1 MKNRLILSSLMVVL
15 VVSVVTVGFAKAA
28 PPTVAE
34 TIVLKQSVYAPASH
48 PYIRLP
54 TEFARRVATATGGRV
69 KIEVYPSS
77 SLCPAKEELAAAHG
91 GSIDMTFGVMT
102 YFTGMVPLFNYTALP
117 WSSPLTKEG
126 AAKATL
132 ETQPILE
139 KALRGYNVHVLY
151 GFVIPGG
158 VYCLV
163 ARKEIRTPAHLKGMK
178 VRTPGGL
185 SDKLAVNWGAAVVS
199 GPASELYSVLQ
210 RGIADATI
218 ISKASVKGL
227 RLNEIAPY
235 VTDLAMGMNGVLVA
249 VNKDK
254 WNRISKADQKA
265 ITGLIPEYLVW
276 LSGEFLKYTEAAQTE
291 WPKLGIKV
299 YVPTPSELELWKAGA
314 KPLWEEYAKSSPEA
328 KEIVDILIKHGGG
341 IK

>member
-15 VVSVVTVGFAKAA
+15 VVSVVTVGFAKAG
-28 PPTVAE
+28 PPPVVE
-34 TIVLKQSVYAPASH
+34 TIVLKQSVYAPAGH
-48 PYIRLP
+48 PYIRMP
-54 TEFARRVATATGGRV
+54 MEFARRVAAATGGRV

-102 YFTGMVPLFNYTALP
+102 YLTGMVPLLSYGALP
-117 WSSPLTKEG
+117 WGPPLTKE
-126 AAKATL
+126 AVAKASL
-132 ETQPILE
+132 EIGSILE
-139 KALRGYNVHVLY
+139 KAMRGYNVHLLH
-151 GFVIPGG
+151 GTLIPDA
-158 VYCLV
+158 YCLV

-185 SDKLAVNWGAAVVS
+185 SDKLAVNWGAAIIS
-199 GPASELYSVLQ
+199 LPATEVYSALQ
-210 RGIADATI
+210 RGLADATI
-218 ISKASVKGL
+218 ISIASVKGL
-227 RLNEIAPY
+227 RINEVAPY
-235 VTDLAMGMNGVLVA
+235 VTDLGMGLNGVVIA

-265 ITGLIPEYLVW
+265 ITGLIPEYVVW
-276 LSGEFLKYTEAAQTE
+276 QVGEFIKDAETARAE

-314 KPLWEEYAKSSPEA
+314 KPLWEEYSKSSPEA
-328 KEIVDILIKHGGG
+328 KKVVDILLKHGGG